1 MQDYAMDAIRNVAI
15 MGHGKAGKTS
25 IIEAMLYNSG
35 CTDRLG
41 TIADGTTVCDF
52 DPEEIKRKCSI
63 SASIAP
69 IEWKG
74 MKYNMIDTPG
84 FFDFVGEVKEGL
96 RAADSALIT
105 LSGRSGVSVG
115 TEQVFKYAKQKNVPI
130 VFFVNKIDDE
140 RANYQQ
146 TLEQMK
152 AAFGKAVT
160 PFVYPIKEG
169 TEFKGFVD
177 IIDMTARRYEGQ
189 DRVDIP
195 VPEGMDE
202 IVAPLR
208 DMIMEAI
215 AETDDALMNK
225 YFNGEGFTFDEIK
238 QAIRKGVK
246 DGSIYPVYCGSG
258 LKNIGVRSL
267 MDGIGKYLP
276 NPNEIAEIAHDAQT
290 GDPIEVVQE
299 VSDTTAAI
307 VFKTIT
313 DPYVGKMSLF
323 RVYSG
328 EVKADSVLYNPNKAV
343 DEKIGKI
350 FMLRGKKQ
358 EDVKRI
364 PAGDIGV
371 VAKLDKTKTGDTL
384 CDANKNIILSGIDF
398 PAPVLSMAVLPVA
411 KGDEEKIVSGLQK
424 LNDED
429 PTFTITTNS
438 ETKQTLING
447 QGEQHIEVLSQKLKS
462 KYGVDMKLEEP
473 IVPYRETIR
482 SKVKV
487 EGKHKKQSGGHGQYG
502 HVWIEFEPGISE
514 DLIFEEQVFG
524 GSVPKNYFPAVEKGL
539 RDAAEHG
546 VLAGY
551 PVVNL
556 KATLLDGSYHPVDS
570 SEMAFKMAATIAYK
584 EGLKQANPV
593 LLEPIGYLKVYI
605 PEAIMGDIIG
615 DINKRR
621 GQIMGMGES
630 DRDGLNLVEAE
641 VPMSEMH
648 KYATD
653 LRSMS
658 QGRGSFVYE
667 FTRYEV
673 APAQVS
679 AKVIEE
685 SAKKEA

>member
-1 MQDYAMDAIRNVAI
+1 MQSYAMDAIRNVAV

-25 IIEAMLYNSG
+25 LLEAMLYNSG
-35 CTDRLG
+35 CIDRIG
-41 TIADGTTVCDF
+41 TVADGNTVCDF
-52 DPEEIKRKCSI
+52 DPDEIRRKASI
-63 SASIAP
+63 STAIAP

-74 MKYNMIDTPG
+74 MKYNMLDTPG

-115 TEQVFKYAKQKNVPI
+115 TEQVFKYARQKDVPI
-130 VFFVNKIDDE
+130 MFFVNKIDDE

-152 AAFGKAVT
+152 EVFGKAVT
-160 PFVYPIKEG
+160 PFVYPIREG
-169 TEFKGFVD
+169 NEFKGFVD

-202 IVAPLR
+202 VIAPLR
-208 DMIMEAI
+208 DMIMEAV

-225 YFNGEGFTFDEIK
+225 YFNGEEFTFDEIK
-238 QAIRKGVK
+238 KAIRRGVK
-246 DGSIYPVYCGSG
+246 EGSIYPVYCGSG

-276 NPNEIAEIAHDAQT
+276 NPNEIAEIAHDAKT
-290 GDPIEVVQE
+290 GEPIEVVQE
-299 VSDTTAAI
+299 ETDTTAAI
-307 VFKTIT
+307 VFKTIS
-313 DPYVGKMSLF
+313 DPYVGKMSVF

-328 EVKADSVLYNPNKAV
+328 DVHSDSVLYNPNKGIS
-343 DEKIGKI
+343 EKIGKV

-358 EDVKRI
+358 IDVERV

-371 VAKLDKTKTGDTL
+371 VAKLDRTKTGDTL
-384 CDANKNIILSGIDF
+384 CADNKNIILSGIDF
-398 PAPVLSMAVLPVA
+398 PTPVLSMAILPIA
-411 KGDEEKIVSGLQK
+411 KGEEEKIISGLSK
-424 LNDED
+424 LNEED
-429 PTFTITTNS
+429 QTFTVTTNP

-447 QGEQHIEVLSQKLKS
+447 QGEQHLDVLTQKLKA
-462 KYGVDMKLEEP
+462 KYGVDMKLETP

-502 HVWIEFEPGISE
+502 HVWIEFEPGLSE
-514 DLIFEEQVFG
+514 DLTFEEQVFG

-584 EGLKQANPV
+584 AGLQQANPV
-593 LLEPIGYLKVYI
+593 LLEPIGNLKVYI

-630 DRDGLNLVEAE
+630 DREGLSLVEAE
-641 VPMSEMH
+641 VPMSEMF

-658 QGRGSFVYE
+658 QGRGSFTFE
-667 FTRYEV
+667 FVRYDPAPVQV
-673 APAQVS
+673 AN
-679 AKVIEE
+679 KVIEE
-685 SAKKEA
+685 AAKKE